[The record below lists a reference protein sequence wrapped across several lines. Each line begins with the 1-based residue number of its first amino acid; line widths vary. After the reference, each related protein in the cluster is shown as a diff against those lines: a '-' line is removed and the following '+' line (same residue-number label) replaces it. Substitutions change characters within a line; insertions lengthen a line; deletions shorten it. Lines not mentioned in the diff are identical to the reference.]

1 MQQIINF
8 LIKNKNG
15 LLYVFLLLIALGF
28 TVQANSYHQSK
39 FLNSSSWLTGN
50 IYQTSTNIST
60 YFSLQKENN
69 TLLEENKRLRNLLFN
84 KNIVAP
90 DSIKTDSSSTYNIVT
105 ANVIK
110 NSYSLSKNYITINA
124 GKNQNIKEDMGVITS
139 NGILGIVDHTSNN
152 FSLVQSILN
161 TKSTINAKLKNEAY
175 FGSLTWDTKDFNTAQ
190 LTDIPRLVKL
200 KIGDTVVTG
209 ASSSIFPK
217 DIPIGVI
224 KNYSLKKSENV
235 YHINISLFQD
245 MANIKNVYIIKNK
258 DIVEIKELEKK
269 IK

>member
-8 LIKNKNG
+8 LIRNKNG

-28 TVQANSYHQSK
+28 TVQENSYHQSK
-39 FLNSSSWLTGN
+39 FLNSTNWFSGN
-50 IYQTSTNIST
+50 IYQTSTNVST
-60 YFSLQKENN
+60 YFSLQEENN

-84 KNIVAP
+84 KNIVSP
-90 DSIKTDSSSTYNIVT
+90 DSIKTDSTSTYNVIK

-124 GKNQNIKEDMGVITS
+124 GEDQNITEDMGVITS
-139 NGILGIVDHTSNN
+139 NGILGIIDHTSNK

-161 TKSTINAKLKNEAY
+161 TKSTINAKLKNLDY
-175 FGSLTWDTKDFNTAQ
+175 FGSLIWDTKDFNTVQ

-200 KIGDTVVTG
+200 NIGDTIVTG

-235 YHINISLFQD
+235 YHINITLFQD

-258 DIVEIKELEKK
+258 DIVEIKELEKR